1 MPSTVTIVST
11 ITCLRIAARPRAAG
25 LIDLCWIF
33 KKPFF
38 PSAIVSVHQLVA
50 WLVSTKHIT
59 CAPCQLATHPTV
71 NIWIPELTSSIQ
83 WSLIKS
89 IDSQLLEVVTE
100 PVIAKQNCGGYDGY
114 DSKFSEEIVA
124 FSWIATSATE
134 IRKERKSVRP
144 DSPSPHL
151 NLKQN
156 N

>member
-1 MPSTVTIVST
+1 MVTIVST
-11 ITCLRIAARPRAAG
+11 VTRLMIAARPGAAG

-50 WLVSTKHIT
+50 WLVSTKHVT

-89 IDSQLLEVVTE
+89 IDSQLLEIVTE
-100 PVIAKQNCGGYDGY
+100 PVIAKQNCRCYDEY
-114 DSKFSEEIVA
+114 NCKTCEEIVA
-124 FSWIATSATE
+124 FPWIATSATE
-134 IRKERKSVRP
+134 RP
-144 DSPSPHL
+144 WHIDISCIDSSSPHL
-151 NLKQN
+151 MSA
-156 N
+156 